1 MSRFTPSTVRRYKLP
16 WTARWRRRTTPARC
30 ECPDIVL
37 VSDVDLDLDILDRD
51 LFLSDTS
58 SEGDTLE
65 LETLYNDLTVSDTS
79 SEEDEDERPGT
90 VEQSSDDS
98 SEDDS
103 SDDSSSEDESS
114 DDESLEERVRCT
126 FCGLVM
132 TRRLFNEHTSTS
144 RADYVTSPAIARVPR
159 CKLCGSRTPPSPLA
173 RPHDSKQGDYVEE
186 MPLGPHFT
194 KDAESGNLR
203 KFVILKWETQGL
215 DCSTACNEARKR
227 WRVTMKRTATDNDA
241 AECGSPKKRRR
252 EGKEESCRPEQTDI
266 DCQVEED
273 DDTSTNECPDIVLVS
288 EADLDLDILDLDL
301 SDDEDE
307 EERPG
312 SAEQSSD
319 DSSEDDSSDDSSSED
334 ESSDDESLEERVRC
348 TFCGL
353 VMTRRVF
360 HHQTSASRAD
370 RVTSP
375 AIARVPRCKLCRS
388 PTPPSP
394 LVRPDDSKQGDYVEE
409 MPLAPRFRKDAES
422 GNLRKFVM
430 LKCRDLR
437 LQDE

>member
-1 MSRFTPSTVRRYKLP
+1 MKRTAAGNDAAECGSPAKRSRDENEESCPNEQVREGIHSVDCPPVQTAVDRQVEEEDDTSPS
-16 WTARWRRRTTPARC
+16 
-30 ECPDIVL
+30 ECPDI

-203 KFVILKWETQGL
+203 KFVILK
-215 DCSTACNEARKR
+215 
-227 WRVTMKRTATDNDA
+227 
-241 AECGSPKKRRR
+241 
-252 EGKEESCRPEQTDI
+252 
-266 DCQVEED
+266 
-273 DDTSTNECPDIVLVS
+273 
-288 EADLDLDILDLDL
+288 
-301 SDDEDE
+301 
-307 EERPG
+307 
-312 SAEQSSD
+312 
-319 DSSEDDSSDDSSSED
+319 
-334 ESSDDESLEERVRC
+334 
-348 TFCGL
+348 
-353 VMTRRVF
+353 
-360 HHQTSASRAD
+360 
-370 RVTSP
+370 
-375 AIARVPRCKLCRS
+375 
-388 PTPPSP
+388 
-394 LVRPDDSKQGDYVEE
+394 
-409 MPLAPRFRKDAES
+409 
-422 GNLRKFVM
+422 
-430 LKCRDLR
+430 CRDLR
-437 LQDE
+437 LQHE